1 MNADLRAGALAYLAW
16 RRAMGY
22 RLDRQAGQIGQFLDY
37 LEARRAGTI
46 TVEDALAWA
55 CLPGSGRPGWHAARL
70 TAIRGFAAYV
80 HADRSADAEL
90 IPTGLIPSRV
100 EHAVPF
106 LYTAAQVTDLMR
118 QAKALTP
125 LIRGL
130 TLATV
135 IGLMA
140 STGIRIGEAL
150 SLDTTNFDAGKAALT
165 VTGKYQKVRRLP
177 VHTSTVRAL
186 TNYLQVSRR
195 LVGPPKD
202 EALFLTL
209 NATRPLASNV
219 EKAFRV
225 VTSSC
230 GLRVEPGIKPPRLHD
245 LRHSLAVNTLIEA
258 HRDGVDV
265 DARIATLA
273 GYLGHVSPSSTYWY
287 LTASP
292 ELLDIVAERVET
304 YRRGYSS

>member
-1 MNADLRAGALAYLAW
+1 MSADLRASALEYLAW

-22 RLDRQAGQIGQFLDY
+22 RLDRQAGQLCQFLDY

-46 TVEDALAWA
+46 TVEDAVAWA
-55 CLPGSGRPGWHAARL
+55 CLPSSGRTRWHAARL

-80 HADRSADAEL
+80 HADHSADAEL

-100 EHAVPF
+100 EHAVPH
-106 LYTAAQVTDLMR
+106 LYTAEQVTDLIR
-118 QAKALTP
+118 EARTLTP

-150 SLDTTNFDAGKAALT
+150 SLDTTSFDAARALLT

-177 VHTSTVRAL
+177 IHTSTVAAL

-202 EALFLTL
+202 DAFFVTL
-209 NATRPLASNV
+209 NATRPLAANV

-225 VTSSC
+225 VTNSC
-230 GLRVEPGIKPPRLHD
+230 GLRVEPGNKPPRLHD
-245 LRHSLAVNTLIEA
+245 LRHSFAVNTLIEA

-292 ELLDIVAERVET
+292 ELLDLVAERVET
-304 YRRGYSS
+304 HHREYSS

>member
-1 MNADLRAGALAYLAW
+1 MSADLRASALEYLGL

-22 RLDRQAGQIGQFLDY
+22 RLDRHDGQIGQFLDY
-37 LEARRAGTI
+37 LEVRHSGSI
-46 TVEDALAWA
+46 TVEHALAWA
-55 CLPGSGRPGWHAARL
+55 CLPGECRSRWHAARL
-70 TAIRGFAAYV
+70 AAIRGFAAYV
-80 HADRSADAEL
+80 HAGRSDDAEL

-100 EHAVPF
+100 EHAVPY
-106 LYTAAQVTDLMR
+106 LYTAEQITGLIR
-118 QAKALTP
+118 QARTLKP
-125 LIRGL
+125 LVRGL

-150 SLDTTNFDAGKAALT
+150 SLDATSFDARRAQLT

-177 VHTSTVRAL
+177 IHSSTAAAL

-202 EALFLTL
+202 QALFLTL
-209 NATRPLASNV
+209 NATRARMASV
-219 EKAFRV
+219 ERAFRV
-225 VTSSC
+225 VTTSC
-230 GLRVEPGIKPPRLHD
+230 ALRVEPGNKQPRLHD
-245 LRHSLAVNTLIEA
+245 LRHTFAVNTLIDA

-265 DARIATLA
+265 DARIAALA
-273 GYLGHVSPSSTYWY
+273 SYLGHVSPSSTYWY

-292 ELLDIVAERVET
+292 ELLDIVAQRVET
-304 YRRGYSS
+304 HRRDYSS

>member
-1 MNADLRAGALAYLAW
+1 MSTDLRASASEYLAW

-22 RLDRQAGQIGQFLDY
+22 RLDRQVGQIGRFLDY
-37 LEARRAGTI
+37 LEVRQIGII

-55 CLPGSGRPGWHAARL
+55 CQPSGSRSRWHAARL

-80 HADRSADAEL
+80 HASRSTDAEL

-100 EHAVPF
+100 EHAVPY
-106 LYTAAQVTDLMR
+106 LYTAEQVTDLLR
-118 QAKALTP
+118 RARTLTP
-125 LIRGL
+125 LVRGL

-150 SLDTTNFDAGKAALT
+150 SMDTSSFDAARRTLT

-177 VHTSTVRAL
+177 IHPSTAIAL
-186 TNYLQVSRR
+186 NNYLQVSRR
-195 LVGPPKD
+195 LVGPPSD
-202 EALFLTL
+202 EAFFVTL
-209 NATRPLASNV
+209 NATRAQAGNV

-225 VTSSC
+225 LTTMC
-230 GLRVEPGIKPPRLHD
+230 GLRVEPGHKPPRLHD
-245 LRHSLAVNTLIEA
+245 LRHSFAVNTLIDA

-273 GYLGHVSPSSTYWY
+273 SYLGHVSPSSTYWY

-292 ELLDIVAERVET
+292 ELLDIVAERIET
-304 YRRGYSS
+304 HRRGYSS